1 MALTMGLEEKTQIEK
16 RFTQSIFSAKKQR
29 NQQTSELPVAIEK
42 RLDRCKLHMYES
54 SLDENG

>member
-1 MALTMGLEEKTQIEK
+1 MGLEEKTQIEK